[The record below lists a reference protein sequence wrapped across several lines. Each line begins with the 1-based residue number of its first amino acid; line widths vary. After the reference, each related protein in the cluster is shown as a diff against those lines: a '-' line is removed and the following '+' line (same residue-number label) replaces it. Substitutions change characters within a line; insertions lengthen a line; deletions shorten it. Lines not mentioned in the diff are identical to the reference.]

1 MCITGSFCWHEPA
14 SGHLGIVPEKGDLPE
29 KIQQFLQPY
38 HQNVAME
45 SPWDRDRQS
54 NWARKERTDGLEI
67 IRCHARSQCSMPKRT
82 LPELKASSVPKAEP
96 SFLKKWGHAEEIG
109 TKNFR

>member
-1 MCITGSFCWHEPA
+1 MSLLQPI
-14 SGHLGIVPEKGDLPE
+14 SGYFLKKEIFLK
-29 KIQQFLQPY
+29 KIQQYLQPY

-54 NWARKERTDGLEI
+54 TWARKEHTGGLEI
-67 IRCHARSQCSMPKRT
+67 SWCHARSQCSMPKYT
-82 LPELKASSVPKAEP
+82 LPALKASSVPQAEP
-96 SFLKKWGHAEEIG
+96 SFLTKWGHTEEIG